1 MIRTLF
7 PMAGG
12 GVKGTPLGNCSGI
25 AVQIGD
31 GKLKIKWTDPEDV
44 TFAGE
49 TIASWAGTKLVRK
62 TGSYPANEKDGTL
75 VVDEKTRN
83 SYKDS
88 YYTDSGLTNG
98 VKYYY
103 ALFPYTEKTATYSD
117 DNRLS
122 AIPASIPLA
131 SVASASATRAK
142 QRVSIKWTDPS
153 DIAETEE
160 KDGAVWAGTK
170 VIRKAGSA
178 PASVTDGTVVVTSTV
193 KNQYRQTAYEDS
205 GLTNGTEYYYAIYAY
220 SDAGTYSQAVV
231 ISAIPNP
238 YTPDSCTSLAIT
250 EDDSKLIIKW
260 DDPDDKTVN
269 GDTVTWAGTKLV
281 RKTGSAPASVTDGTV
296 VLTSTTRD
304 AYKTSG
310 YEDSGLTNG
319 TKYYYAVFPYSADG
333 VYGTRVAASGTPAV
347 QYSTTLA
354 NNTWAQ
360 IQKAAKDGKASS
372 LWSVGDEINITLTG
386 TYAQTLTL
394 QIADFN
400 HDASN
405 SITFVCKHLMASKQR
420 MDASDTNSGGW
431 DSTEMFGTTLPAIF
445 SCLPSDLQSVIKS
458 VTKTTG
464 TGGGSTSGTETSTNK
479 LFLLSEKEV
488 GLSSY
493 SVGNEGTQY
502 PIFTDNNSRIKK
514 LSNGSG
520 SAYYWWL
527 RSPYSGNSYS
537 FCLVRSGGSANYNL
551 ASYRYGVCFGFCV
564 G

>member
-7 PMAGG
+7 PMGGG

-49 TIASWAGTKLVRK
+49 TIAAWAGTKLVRK
-62 TGSYPANEKDGTL
+62 TGSYPANDKDGTL

-88 YYTDSGLTNG
+88 YYIDSGLTNG

-117 DNRLS
+117 DNRVS
-122 AIPASIPLA
+122 AVPASIPLA
-131 SVASASATRAK
+131 SVTSASATRAK
-142 QRVSIKWTDPS
+142 QRISIKWTDPS
-153 DIAETEE
+153 DIAATTE

-178 PASVTDGTVVVTSTV
+178 PTSVTDGTVVVTSTV
-193 KNQYRQTAYEDS
+193 KNQYSQTAYEDS

-220 SDAGTYSQAVV
+220 SDAETYSQAVV
-231 ISAIPNP
+231 VSATPNP
-238 YTPDSCTSLAIT
+238 YTPDSCTSLTIT

-281 RKTGSAPASVTDGTV
+281 RKTGSAPTSATDGTV
-296 VLTSTTRD
+296 VVTNTTRD

-310 YEDSGLTNG
+310 YENSGLTNG
-319 TKYYYAVFPYSADG
+319 TKYYYAVFPYSTDG
-333 VYGTRVAASGTPAV
+333 VYGTGITASGTPAV

-354 NNTWAQ
+354 DHTWEK
-360 IQKAAKDGKASS
+360 IQKAAKEGKASS
-372 LWSVGDEINITLTG
+372 LWSVGDEIDITLTG

-400 HDASN
+400 HDAPN
-405 SITFVCKHLMASKQR
+405 SITFVCKNLMSEIKR
-420 MDASDTNSGGW
+420 MNTSDTNVGGW
-431 DSTEMFGTTLPAIF
+431 DSTEMFKTTLPEILL
-445 SCLPSDLQSVIKS
+445 CLPSALQSVIQL

-464 TGGGSTSGTETSTNK
+464 IGGRSSSGTETSENK
-479 LFLLSEKEV
+479 LFLLSEIEV
-488 GLSSY
+488 GLNYY

-502 PIFTDNNSRIKK
+502 PIFTDDKSRIKK

-520 SAYYWWL
+520 LANGWTL
-527 RSPYSGNSYS
+527 RSPSASSNEI
-537 FCLVRSGGSANYNL
+537 FCGVGDKGYNHNPRG
-551 ASYRYGVCFGFCV
+551 SYRFGVCFGFCV